1 MPPELKDKKELA
13 NAARAL
19 ATSHELI
26 QKGAATFIPVDW
38 QTYSTS
44 PLPAATDRIWLPFKG
59 DDIRRLANSEQ
70 NILFQNDGE
79 FRSFAFMLRQLAI
92 QRQSTLPAILIRTKH
107 GIRMLNEDGDLEPHP
122 GVFLPNFVKP
132 MLNEDP
138 AAKDYVF
145 SVISEWVGG
154 EAQANSLLSHIATCL
169 APGYS
174 AVKYIILLGVG
185 RNGKGTLLAML
196 EALFGRENISNVTRQ
211 MMAESSPTCVELNDK
226 LLNIV
231 FDGQMSYIKDSSM
244 EKTLIAGEPA
254 AVRMLYESGST
265 TVQTNALFIEAL
277 QQEPKTRDKSSAL
290 QKRLVRF
297 NFPNVYQMD
306 YAFHDRMVSE
316 PMLGALL
323 SLLIDRYVKKNEL
336 AERLKLTQESLDLQ
350 MEQVWMGNS
359 VLQFIEHV
367 TSTTAKFLDDLT
379 AGQVMVDTFTASFK
393 PWLES
398 QGQHERSDGDML
410 AMLKTAFELG
420 WKTVRVNGKPTSK
433 RAIKSVRPET
443 LLALEQM
450 RGVLDDDAVEEAVGG
465 GSTDEVLSELS
476 EQAG

>member
-13 NAARAL
+13 SAARTL
-19 ATSHELI
+19 AESHELV
-26 QKGAATFIPVDW
+26 QRGPALFIPVNW
-38 QTYSTS
+38 QTYSPT
-44 PLPAATDRIWLPFKG
+44 PLPAPDETIWLPFSPESIKE
-59 DDIRRLANSEQ
+59 LANSESK
-70 NILFQNDGE
+70 ILFQNDGE
-79 FRSFAFMLRQLAI
+79 FRSFSFMLRQLSRSA
-92 QRQSTLPAILIRTKH
+92 RSKVNGILIRTPH
-107 GIRMLNEDGDLEPHP
+107 GIRMLDENGDLAPHP
-122 GVFLPNFVKP
+122 GIFLPNFVKP
-132 MLNEDP
+132 MLNDDLT
-138 AAKDYVF
+138 AKKYVF
-145 SVISEWVGG
+145 NVISEWVGG
-154 EAQANSLLSHIATCL
+154 DEQANSLLSHIATSL
-169 APGYS
+169 SPGYS
-174 AVKYIILLGVG
+174 AVKYIILLGGG
-185 RNGKGTLLAML
+185 RNGKGTLLSMI

-254 AVRMLYESGST
+254 AVRMLYESGTT

-306 YAFHDRMVSE
+306 YTFHDRMTSE

-323 SLLIDRYVKKNEL
+323 SLLIDRYVKKSEVAEKL
-336 AERLKLTQESLDLQ
+336 ALTRESLDLQ

-359 VLQFIEHV
+359 VLQFLEHV
-367 TSTTAKFLDDLT
+367 SSGDPKFLDSLS

-410 AMLKTAFELG
+410 GMLKTAFEIG
-420 WKTVRVNGKPTSK
+420 WKTVRVNGRPTSQ
-433 RAIKSVRPET
+433 RRIKSVRPET

-450 RGVLDDDAVEEAVGG
+450 KGALDDDAVEEAVGD
-465 GSTDEVLSELS
+465 GSPDEVLSELP
-476 EQAG
+476 E